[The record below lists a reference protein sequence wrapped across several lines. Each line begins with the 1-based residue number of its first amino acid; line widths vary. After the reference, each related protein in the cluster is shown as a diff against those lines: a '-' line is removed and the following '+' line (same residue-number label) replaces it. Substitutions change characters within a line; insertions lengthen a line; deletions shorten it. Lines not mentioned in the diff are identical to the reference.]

1 MGLRLAGV
9 QRQSRRTLVVVKS
22 PTGPIEVDPE
32 VVTILRHLWDGN
44 GLCTATAREDDLGS
58 VSIHMDF
65 ADYHTLTRRAR
76 ASADL
81 QYFLN
86 RCQCELSTFF
96 PEDFDGLEI
105 PESVVPPTEPQDWV
119 VIRFPNRHKELFE
132 RLLAALEVPLFQW
145 PVKRARVTYY
155 SESAFVAERK

>member
-1 MGLRLAGV
+1 M
-9 QRQSRRTLVVVKS
+9 
-22 PTGPIEVDPE
+22 
-32 VVTILRHLWDGN
+32 VTILRHLWDGN
-44 GLCTATAREDDLGS
+44 GLCTATACEDDLGS

-86 RCQCELSTFF
+86 RCQCELSTCF

-105 PESVVPPTEPQDWV
+105 PDSVAPPTEPQDEV
-119 VIRFPNRHKELFE
+119 AIYFPNRHKELFE

-145 PVKRARVTYY
+145 PVKRARVRYY
-155 SESAFVAERK
+155 SESAFVAERKVSET